1 VILDV
6 AGSSPVGRPNRS
18 HTLALEPSVRD
29 IEPCDDL
36 ALLTCAEM
44 ARADAAAIA
53 GGVPGI
59 DLMEAAGRAVADAVT
74 AHHAR
79 RPVVVLCGPGN
90 NGGDGFVAARHLEA
104 KRWPVRLGLLGER
117 GALKGDAAW
126 AAGTWA
132 GEVAP
137 LSLDL
142 LDGHPL
148 VIDAL
153 FGAGLARPIDGIAG
167 QLIDRINREALTTIA
182 VDVPSGLHGDSGE
195 IMGRAPMAVRT
206 VTFFRAKPGHY
217 SLEGL
222 RRCGALEVA
231 DIGITS
237 GVLQEIAPRL
247 WLNAPALWQQHL
259 QRTDRGDHKYARGH
273 ATILAGEIA
282 IGAARLAALG
292 ARRAG
297 AGLLTI
303 ATPPAALAVY
313 QSAEPGNLVTACEDG
328 NAFGRLLDDVRR
340 NAILIGPG
348 SGVGERTRV
357 ATLAALATRRPV
369 VLDADAITVFGQSSA
384 ELFAAIQGPALLT
397 PHEGEFRRLFP
408 DLTGT
413 SAKVERARQA
423 ARRSGAT
430 VLLKGPD
437 TVIAA
442 PDGRAVINVHASPG
456 LATAGAGDVL
466 AGIAVG
472 LMAQGLSAFSAAA
485 AAAWLHGECALR
497 FARPGLIAEDLVGQI
512 PAALQAAAAAN

>member
-1 VILDV
+1 MILDV

-18 HTLALEPSVRD
+18 HDLAFEPSVRD
-29 IEPCDDL
+29 LEPRDDL
-36 ALLTCAEM
+36 VLLTCAEM
-44 ARADAAAIA
+44 GRADAAAIA
-53 GGVPGI
+53 AGVPGI

-74 AHHAR
+74 AHHER
-79 RPVVVLCGPGN
+79 QPVVVLCGPGN

-117 GALKGDAAW
+117 AALKGDAAW
-126 AAGTWA
+126 AASKWA
-132 GEVAP
+132 GEAAS
-137 LSLDL
+137 LSRDL
-142 LDGHPL
+142 LDGRPL

-153 FGAGLARPIDGIAG
+153 FGAGLTRPIDGVAG
-167 QLIDRINREALTTIA
+167 QLIDRINAEALTTVA

-195 IMGRAPMAVRT
+195 IMGRAPMAAQT

-222 RRCGALEVA
+222 RRCGTLEVA
-231 DIGITS
+231 DIGITP
-237 GVLQEIAPRL
+237 GVLREIAARL
-247 WLNAPALWQQHL
+247 WLNAPALWQSHL
-259 QRTDRGDHKYARGH
+259 LRADRGDHKYARGH
-273 ATILAGEIA
+273 ATILAGETA
-282 IGAARLAALG
+282 TGAARLAALG

-297 AGLLTI
+297 AGLVTL
-303 ATPPAALAVY
+303 AAPSPALAVY
-313 QSAEPGNLVTACEDG
+313 QAAEPGNLVTVCDDG
-328 NAFGRLLDDVRR
+328 AAFGRLLEDERR
-340 NAILIGPG
+340 SAILVGPG
-348 SGVGERTRV
+348 SGIGERTRA

-369 VLDADAITVFGQSSA
+369 VLDADAITVFGQTPA

-408 DLTGT
+408 DLTIP
-413 SAKVERARQA
+413 AKVERARQA
-423 ARRSGAT
+423 AQRSGAT

-472 LMAQGLSAFSAAA
+472 LLAQGLSPFAAAA
-485 AAAWLHGECALR
+485 AAAWLHGDCALR
-497 FARPGLIAEDLVGQI
+497 FGRPGLIAEDLVGQI
-512 PAALQAAAAAN
+512 PVALQAALAAN